1 MSTQTISKANTWK
14 GGNSPFNVS
23 YGKLMMWIF
32 LLSDAFTFSS
42 LLIGY
47 GAIRYSFPS
56 TRIEQIEELQLS
68 FGENVQE
75 KFAHGADAHHGE
87 FFIPALKDA
96 GVFSEFQWPSPDLV
110 FNHFPFAHGLHL
122 PLIFVSLMT
131 LILILSSVTMVLG
144 VEAGQRG
151 DKDAV
156 TKWMFWTIIGGFA
169 FLSCQAW
176 EWTNF
181 ITAGAT
187 PWANPYGPP
196 TFAALFFL
204 VTGFHGFHVF
214 SGVVLNIVIFINNIN
229 GTYERRGHYE
239 MVEKVG
245 LYWHFVDLVWVFV
258 FTFFYLI

>member
-1 MSTQTISKANTWK
+1 MSTQTISNSNTWK

-56 TRIEQIEELQLS
+56 TPIEQIEELQLS

-96 GVFSEFQWPSPDLV
+96 GVFTEFQWPSPDLV

-156 TKWMFWTIIGGFA
+156 TKYH
-169 FLSCQAW
+169 S
-176 EWTNF
+176 N
-181 ITAGAT
+181 TA
-187 PWANPYGPP
+187 
-196 TFAALFFL
+196 
-204 VTGFHGFHVF
+204 
-214 SGVVLNIVIFINNIN
+214 
-229 GTYERRGHYE
+229 
-239 MVEKVG
+239 
-245 LYWHFVDLVWVFV
+245 
-258 FTFFYLI
+258 